1 MGESMNHQCH
11 HKNRQ
16 LWGDHGLQRVLGARA
31 DVLVSACQAEG
42 SVGSLHTRHGKLPH
56 TPVATRSSSGTA
68 TATQKRRKTQKQKV
82 YKQQATSTLPNSLKS
97 SGGKQYLLEDN
108 GISFSCN
115 TESHIVEKSTTIRW
129 RARCITFN

>member
-1 MGESMNHQCH
+1 MNHQCH

-82 YKQQATSTLPNSLKS
+82 YKQQATFTLTNSMKAS
-97 SGGKQYLLEDN
+97 AKGKRYLLEDN

-115 TESHIVEKSTTIRW
+115 PESLIVQKSTRIRW
-129 RARCITFN
+129 RGRCITFN